1 MSVLMCY
8 LTRPKRGPFT
18 MQHCWIWSEFDVQ
31 DCKEWLESVRE
42 GWVGEGGKK
51 RRKRATKQEERG
63 K

>member
-1 MSVLMCY
+1 
-8 LTRPKRGPFT
+8 